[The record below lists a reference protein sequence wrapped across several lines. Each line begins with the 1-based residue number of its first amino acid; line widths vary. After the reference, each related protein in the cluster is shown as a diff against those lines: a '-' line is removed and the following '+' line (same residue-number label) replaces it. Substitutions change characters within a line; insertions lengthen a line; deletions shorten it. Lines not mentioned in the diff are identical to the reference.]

1 MKLIS
6 YMYSYSGDSGLC
18 LSNREEWNYIKGH
31 LYFDAEKWTME
42 KIYDIVKMIYRK
54 YRSFGETWTLEDV
67 MDHIR
72 DTMVPFINE
81 TDGVYRGKKSFWESI
96 KKEKQIDPKE
106 HEIISWELNGK
117 TSNYDYYNYHK

>member
-18 LSNREEWNYIKGH
+18 LSNREGWNTINEY

-42 KIYDIVKMIYRK
+42 KIYDTVKTLYRK
-54 YRSFGETWTLEDV
+54 YESLGHTWTLDEV
-67 MDHIR
+67 MEHTC
-72 DTMVPFINE
+72 DTMVPFING
-81 TDGVYRGKKSFWESI
+81 TDGVYSDESSWESI
-96 KKEKQIDPKE
+96 KEEKQIDPKE

-117 TSNYDYYNYHK
+117 TSNYDYHK

>member
-18 LSNREEWNYIKGH
+18 LSNREEWSCIEDH
-31 LYFDAEKWTME
+31 VYFDAEKWTMK
-42 KIYDIVKMIYRK
+42 KIYNTVKTLYRK
-54 YRSFGETWTLEDV
+54 YKSLGHAWTLDEV
-67 MDHIR
+67 MDHIC
-72 DTMVPFINE
+72 DIMVPFINE
-81 TDGVYRGKKSFWESI
+81 TDGVYGEEYSWESI

-117 TSNYDYYNYHK
+117 TSNYDYHK

>member
-6 YMYSYSGDSGLC
+6 YMYSYSGDSGFC
-18 LSNREEWNYIKGH
+18 PSNREEWNCIESY

-42 KIYDIVKMIYRK
+42 KIYDIVKMLYRN
-54 YRSFGETWTLEDV
+54 YRSFGTTWTLGEV
-67 MDHIR
+67 MNHIR

-81 TDGVYRGKKSFWESI
+81 TDGVYGDKEYSWQSI
-96 KKEKQIDPKE
+96 KKGKRIDPKE

-117 TSNYDYYNYHK
+117 TCNYDYYK

>member
-6 YMYSYSGDSGLC
+6 YMYSYSGDSGLW
-18 LSNREEWNYIKGH
+18 LSNREEWNAIKSH

-54 YRSFGETWTLEDV
+54 YNSFGTTWTLGEV
-67 MDHIR
+67 MDNIR
-72 DTMVPFINE
+72 DTMVPFING
-81 TDGVYRGKKSFWESI
+81 TDGVYRNKGGSWKSI

-117 TSNYDYYNYHK
+117 TYNYDYRK

>member
-18 LSNREEWNYIKGH
+18 LSNREEWNTIDEY

-42 KIYDIVKMIYRK
+42 KIYDTVKMIYRK
-54 YRSFGETWTLEDV
+54 YCSFGETWTLGEV

-81 TDGVYRGKKSFWESI
+81 TDGVYKDKEYSWESV
-96 KKEKQIDPKE
+96 KEEKQIDPKE

-117 TSNYDYYNYHK
+117 TYNYDYHK

>member
-18 LSNREEWNYIKGH
+18 LSNREEWNTIDEY

-42 KIYDIVKMIYRK
+42 KIYDTVKTLYRE
-54 YRSFGETWTLEDV
+54 YDSLGYTWTLGEV

-72 DTMVPFINE
+72 DTFVPFLNENEGVYLINE
-81 TDGVYRGKKSFWESI
+81 HVWKGTKE
-96 KKEKQIDPKE
+96 EKQIDPKE
-106 HEIISWELNGK
+106 HEIISWELNGR
-117 TSNYDYYNYHK
+117 TCNFDYHK

>member
-18 LSNREEWNYIKGH
+18 LSNREEWNTIDEY

-42 KIYDIVKMIYRK
+42 KIYDTVKTLYRE
-54 YRSFGETWTLEDV
+54 YDSLGHTWTLGDV

-72 DTMVPFINE
+72 DTFVPFLNE
-81 TDGVYRGKKSFWESI
+81 NEGVYLSNEHVWKGTKE
-96 KKEKQIDPKE
+96 EKQIDPKE
-106 HEIISWELNGK
+106 HEIISWELNGR
-117 TSNYDYYNYHK
+117 TCNFDYHK

>member
-18 LSNREEWNYIKGH
+18 LSNREEWNASKSY

-42 KIYDIVKMIYRK
+42 KIYDIVKIIYRK
-54 YRSFGETWTLEDV
+54 YCSLGETWTLGDV

-81 TDGVYRGKKSFWESI
+81 TDGVYKKPLWESV

-117 TSNYDYYNYHK
+117 TSNYDYHK

>member
-6 YMYSYSGDSGLC
+6 YMYSYSGDSGFC
-18 LSNREEWNYIKGH
+18 LSNREEWNCNDDY

-42 KIYDIVKMIYRK
+42 KIYDVVKMIYRK
-54 YRSFGETWTLEDV
+54 YCSFGTTWTLGDV
-67 MDHIR
+67 MYHIR
-72 DTMVPFINE
+72 DTMIPFINE
-81 TDGVYRGKKSFWESI
+81 TDGVYRNKEYCWKNI

-117 TSNYDYYNYHK
+117 TFNYDYSK

>member
-6 YMYSYSGDSGLC
+6 YMYSYSGDSGFLP
-18 LSNREEWNYIKGH
+18 SNREEWNCNEEH

-42 KIYDIVKMIYRK
+42 KIYDTVKMIYRK
-54 YRSFGETWTLEDV
+54 YCSFGTTWTLGEV

-72 DTMVPFINE
+72 DTIVPFINE
-81 TDGVYRGKKSFWESI
+81 TDGVYRNKEYCCKSI
-96 KKEKQIDPKE
+96 KEEKQIDPKE

-117 TSNYDYYNYHK
+117 TFNRDYNK

>member
-6 YMYSYSGDSGLC
+6 YMYSYSGDDGLC
-18 LSNREEWNYIKGH
+18 LSNREEWNTSKSY

-42 KIYDIVKMIYRK
+42 KIYDIVKIIYRK
-54 YRSFGETWTLEDV
+54 YCSLGETWTLEDV

-81 TDGVYRGKKSFWESI
+81 TDGVYKKPLWGLV
-96 KKEKQIDPKE
+96 KKKKLIDPKE

-117 TSNYDYYNYHK
+117 TSNYDYYK

>member
-6 YMYSYSGDSGLC
+6 YTYSYSGDSGFRP
-18 LSNREEWNYIKGH
+18 SNREEWNCIEGH
-31 LYFDAEKWTME
+31 LYFDAGKWTME

-54 YRSFGETWTLEDV
+54 YCSFGETWTLEDV

-81 TDGVYRGKKSFWESI
+81 TDGVYRNKEYYWESI

-117 TSNYDYYNYHK
+117 TSNYDYYK

>member
-6 YMYSYSGDSGLC
+6 YMYSYSGDSGFRP
-18 LSNREEWNYIKGH
+18 SNREEWNCIEGH

-42 KIYDIVKMIYRK
+42 KIYDVVKMLYRK
-54 YRSFGETWTLEDV
+54 YCSFGTTWTLGEV
-67 MDHIR
+67 MDHIH

-81 TDGVYRGKKSFWESI
+81 TDGVYKAKEYCWKTI

-117 TSNYDYYNYHK
+117 TFNYDYHK

>member
-18 LSNREEWNYIKGH
+18 LSNREEWNASKSH

-42 KIYDIVKMIYRK
+42 KIYDTVKMLYRK
-54 YRSFGETWTLEDV
+54 YRSLGETWTLEDV

-81 TDGVYRGKKSFWESI
+81 TDGVYKKPLWESI
-96 KKEKQIDPKE
+96 KEEKQIDPKE
-106 HEIISWELNGK
+106 HEIVSWELNGK
-117 TSNYDYYNYHK
+117 TSNYDYHK

>member
-18 LSNREEWNYIKGH
+18 LSNREEWNTIDEY

-42 KIYDIVKMIYRK
+42 KIYDTVNSLYKK
-54 YRSFGETWTLEDV
+54 YKSMGVTWTLGEV

-72 DTMVPFINE
+72 DTFVPFVNGNE
-81 TDGVYRGKKSFWESI
+81 GVYLSNDHCWKGI
-96 KKEKQIDPKE
+96 KKENLIDDIKE
-106 HEIISWELNGK
+106 HEVISWELDGK
-117 TSNYDYYNYHK
+117 TVNFDYYK

>member
-18 LSNREEWNYIKGH
+18 LSNREEWNTIDEY

-42 KIYDIVKMIYRK
+42 KIYDTVKTLYRE
-54 YRSFGETWTLEDV
+54 YDSLGYTWILGEV

-72 DTMVPFINE
+72 DTFVPFLNE
-81 TDGVYRGKKSFWESI
+81 NEGVYLSNEHVWKGTKE
-96 KKEKQIDPKE
+96 EKQIDPKE
-106 HEIISWELNGK
+106 HEIISWELNGR
-117 TSNYDYYNYHK
+117 TCNFDYHK

>member
-18 LSNREEWNYIKGH
+18 LSNREEWNTIKSH

-54 YRSFGETWTLEDV
+54 YKSFGTNWTLGEV

-81 TDGVYRGKKSFWESI
+81 TDGVYRNKGGSWKSI

-117 TSNYDYYNYHK
+117 TSNYDYYK

>member
-6 YMYSYSGDSGLC
+6 YMYSYSADSGLC
-18 LSNREEWNYIKGH
+18 LSNREKWNAIERY

-54 YRSFGETWTLEDV
+54 YKSFGATWTLGDV
-67 MDHIR
+67 MDHIH

-81 TDGVYRGKKSFWESI
+81 TDGVYGNKEYSLESI
-96 KKEKQIDPKE
+96 KEEKQIDPKE

-117 TSNYDYYNYHK
+117 TSNYDYHK

>member
-18 LSNREEWNYIKGH
+18 LSNREEWNASKSH

-54 YRSFGETWTLEDV
+54 YRCFGETCTLGDV

-81 TDGVYRGKKSFWESI
+81 TDGVYRDKKSFWESI
-96 KKEKQIDPKE
+96 KEDKQIDPKE

-117 TSNYDYYNYHK
+117 TSNYNYYK

>member
-18 LSNREEWNYIKGH
+18 LSNRKEWNTIDEY
-31 LYFDAEKWTME
+31 LYFDAEKWTMK
-42 KIYDIVKMIYRK
+42 KIYDTVKTLYRK
-54 YRSFGETWTLEDV
+54 YESCGHTWTLDEV
-67 MDHIR
+67 MGHIC

-81 TDGVYRGKKSFWESI
+81 TDGVYSDESSWESI

-117 TSNYDYYNYHK
+117 TSNYDYYK